1 MSSIK
6 VQISVSDSRRVGTL
20 QRKKSEIIFL
30 SFGSRFTPVLWGPTR
45 RGPANRI
52 RPQLLVKE
60 NQALTY
66 ITVPDQE
73 ETSASRCIPL
83 CGIKVLST
91 RFICPIAATSFH
103 WRLRADWR
111 DNGQTAA
118 CVRSW
123 PFDRPN
129 ATLFALWCHRRAAEA
144 GWNTV
149 QTERKTH
156 VDTCETNLRSLVSSR
171 GRATWNMIW
180 QRNKDFSMQ
189 LPPKNVW
196 FFYTHNICSM
206 PFWDKIQCVN
216 IYILS

>member
-1 MSSIK
+1 MSSLK
-6 VQISVSDSRRVGTL
+6 VQISVSDSRCVGTL

-66 ITVPDQE
+66 ITGPDQE

-129 ATLFALWCHRRAAEA
+129 ATLFALWCHRRRGRGRVKYCTNRAENTCWHVWNKPSLSGLEQGESDLKHDLAAEQGFLYA
-144 GWNTV
+144 
-149 QTERKTH
+149 
-156 VDTCETNLRSLVSSR
+156 
-171 GRATWNMIW
+171 ATP
-180 QRNKDFSMQ
+180 QKC
-189 LPPKNVW
+189 V
-196 FFYTHNICSM
+196 FFLHT
-206 PFWDKIQCVN
+206 
-216 IYILS
+216 